1 MDIDSDEE
9 DDTSSST
16 TTDSSSSFYYAN
28 SSDESID
35 WDDLTDVIQ
44 PIPAYMEAVLTEM
57 RTRYVR
63 SDLRFH
69 GDAVYLRWHM
79 GDNELQTCFNAPD
92 EHDVADN
99 PFYTGRHW
107 MSYENDGSYLRNH
120 SPAWSLFLEVGV
132 VKAEIATGGM
142 RLLVQLK
149 SFPAEPFWETLYD
162 QVHLVASMDEWV
174 VFKRDILDGVAAQLI
189 QRVESDVAMGFSEDS
204 TEPYSEGDDAM
215 SDDGDM

>member
-1 MDIDSDEE
+1 MDSDEE
-9 DDTSSST
+9 EDETST
-16 TTDSSSSFYYAN
+16 TTDDSTSYNLYTN
-28 SSDESID
+28 SSDQSID

-44 PIPAYMEAVLTEM
+44 PIPAYMESVLAEM
-57 RTRYVR
+57 RTRYTR

-69 GDAVYLRWHM
+69 GDAACLRWRM
-79 GDNELQTCFNAPD
+79 DEDELQTCFNAPD
-92 EHDVADN
+92 EHDAADN

-107 MSYENDGSYLRNH
+107 MSYEGGGSYLRNH
-120 SPAWSLFLEVGV
+120 SPAWSLFVEVGV

-142 RLLVQLK
+142 RFLVQLK

-174 VFKRDILDGVAAQLI
+174 IFKRDILDGVAAQLI
-189 QRVESDVAMGFSEDS
+189 QRVESDVAMGFSGDS